1 MSNKVINFGCRLNI
15 NEGERIQKIIDDQN
29 QNNIVVIN
37 SCSVTNEAE
46 RQVRQTIRKIK
57 KTEPDKKI
65 IVTGCGAQ
73 IHPEQFE
80 NMKEVNGIISNTN
93 KFNTDDWN
101 NIHSKNYV
109 VNDIFSTKIDLS
121 YPSKNNTSFKIRD
134 SIVVQQGCDHR
145 CTFCIIP
152 YGRGNNRSFKQEDI
166 IQECNDLVE
175 GGTKEITLTGV
186 DISDYGKDLD
196 CHHCISKLSL
206 SLLEQTNLQRLRL
219 SSIDCV
225 ELDDHFFELIQHP
238 KFMPH
243 LHLSLQSGDDMILK
257 RMKRRHLTKDAK
269 NFIEKCRKFRE
280 DITFGA
286 DIIAGF
292 PTENEK
298 MFINT
303 KNFIENNFITH
314 LHIFPFSAKKGVPAS
329 KMPQIEK
336 SIIKDRAK
344 ILRDTGQQMMDNLL
358 KTLTNNRS
366 ILIENIFANNC
377 EGYDQNY
384 IKRNFPAYGLSVG
397 DIFLLT

>member
-1 MSNKVINFGCRLNI
+1 
-15 NEGERIQKIIDDQN
+15 
-29 QNNIVVIN
+29 
-37 SCSVTNEAE
+37 
-46 RQVRQTIRKIK
+46 
-57 KTEPDKKI
+57 
-65 IVTGCGAQ
+65 
-73 IHPEQFE
+73 
-80 NMKEVNGIISNTN
+80 
-93 KFNTDDWN
+93 
-101 NIHSKNYV
+101 
-109 VNDIFSTKIDLS
+109 
-121 YPSKNNTSFKIRD
+121 
-134 SIVVQQGCDHR
+134 
-145 CTFCIIP
+145 
-152 YGRGNNRSFKQEDI
+152 
-166 IQECNDLVE
+166 
-175 GGTKEITLTGV
+175 
-186 DISDYGKDLD
+186 
-196 CHHCISKLSL
+196 
-206 SLLEQTNLQRLRL
+206 
-219 SSIDCV
+219 
-225 ELDDHFFELIQHP
+225 
-238 KFMPH
+238 MPH